1 MLEAPVAV
9 RRKRI
14 LSLTICTWNILLYM
28 WISFWEAD
36 NTVYLLLC
44 FFFNRC
50 LECDLVFSEPS
61 RIPIRR
67 RQTIFIIL
75 IMYGRVFPICRMR
88 NGLAL
93 CARRLA
99 IRFRWTGRK
108 QRRKSLPLHFAPCL
122 LPFFKIVSN
131 PLLSL
136 ICMSAERKREEHSRL
151 RRTRRDGQA
160 DDGIGGARRTQLTA
174 RLVWHFTWSLR
185 SLSLSVQCSSSSSCF
200 NS

>member
-1 MLEAPVAV
+1 ML
-9 RRKRI
+9 
-14 LSLTICTWNILLYM
+14 
-28 WISFWEAD
+28 
-36 NTVYLLLC
+36 
-44 FFFNRC
+44 FFYRC

-122 LPFFKIVSN
+122 LSLFSDSFQPPS
-131 PLLSL
+131 LSYL
-136 ICMSAERKREEHSRL
+136 HVCGEKERGAFTAASDASRRAGG
-151 RRTRRDGQA
+151 RRHRRSETDPV
-160 DDGIGGARRTQLTA
+160 DCETC
-174 RLVWHFTWSLR
+174 LVLHVVLA
-185 SLSLSVQCSSSSSCF
+185 LSLSFCPVQQ
-200 NS
+200 

>member
-1 MLEAPVAV
+1 MRFGFLRTESYSNKKTTDNIYNFNNVWPCFPDLSHA
-9 RRKRI
+9 KRI
-14 LSLTICTWNILLYM
+14 STLRSTASDPFPMDRPQTKKE
-28 WISFWEAD
+28 ISFSPLRLMSFA
-36 NTVYLLLC
+36 
-44 FFFNRC
+44 FF
-50 LECDLVFSEPS
+50 L
-61 RIPIRR
+61 
-67 RQTIFIIL
+67 
-75 IMYGRVFPICRMR
+75 
-88 NGLAL
+88 
-93 CARRLA
+93 
-99 IRFRWTGRK
+99 
-108 QRRKSLPLHFAPCL
+108 
-122 LPFFKIVSN
+122 IVSN